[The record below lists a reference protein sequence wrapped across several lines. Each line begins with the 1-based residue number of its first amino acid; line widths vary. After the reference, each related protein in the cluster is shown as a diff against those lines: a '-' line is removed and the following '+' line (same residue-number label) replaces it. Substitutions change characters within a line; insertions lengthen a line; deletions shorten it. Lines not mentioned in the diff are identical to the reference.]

1 MTRTEAISL
10 ITDKLAGLDDATVHT
25 VAEIVD
31 EIAGSVDAPVREL
44 TARELALVEQ
54 SKADFAAGR
63 TLSSEQY
70 NAEMDDFMARMR
82 AKYPTS
88 A

>member
-1 MTRTEAISL
+1 MTRTEAIAT
-10 ITDKLAGLDDATVHT
+10 ITAKLASLDDERLRT

-31 EIAGSVDAPVREL
+31 DVAADEAFRPL
-44 TARELALVEQ
+44 TTRELALLEQ

-63 TLSSEQY
+63 TLTL
-70 NAEMDDFMARMR
+70 AEARARTDAALAERR
-82 AKYPTS
+82 ALRSK